1 MTANESWI
9 AVDIG
14 ASAMRAWQVV
24 GEQATGPARQ
34 VAAPGSYTAEAFES
48 LLLELIGE
56 WLGAAPSCVL
66 VSGFGHV
73 QGAAPMV
80 PYVEVPLKPGALKPV
95 HIPVSNPRIRLFA
108 VPGTR
113 QARPVDVTRG
123 DEVRIAGFLA
133 RNPSWDGVICCV
145 GRVTTWAHVSA
156 DELVSFQAAV
166 TGEMFEDLSHNGSMS
181 AEDTVTWDGDA
192 FDDALDAT
200 LSRPETLAMR
210 LHGLRA
216 QKALGAS
223 DDKVLVSALAGCLVG
238 AELGASRPYWLGQRV
253 AVIGDGPLVSRYEVA
268 LERQGVPVERMAAE
282 EATLEGLRGANRVL
296 MQAP

>member
-1 MTANESWI
+1 MTADESWI

-14 ASAMRAWQVV
+14 ASAMRAWKIE
-24 GEQATGPARQ
+24 GEQAPGPARQ
-34 VAAPGSYTAEAFES
+34 VAAPDTYTAKTFES

-66 VSGFGHV
+66 VSGLGRV
-73 QGAAPMV
+73 QGVVQMV
-80 PYVEVPLKPGALKPV
+80 PYAAVPVKPAALKPV

-113 QARPVDVTRG
+113 QARPVDMTQG
-123 DEVRIAGFLA
+123 DEVRVAGFLA

-156 DELVSFQAAV
+156 DELVSFQAAL
-166 TGEMFEDLSHNGSMS
+166 TGEMFEYLSHRAQIT
-181 AEDTVTWDGDA
+181 AENAATWDSDA
-192 FDDALDAT
+192 FGDALDAT

-216 QKALGAS
+216 QKTLGAC
-223 DDKVLVSALAGCLVG
+223 DDPVLASALAGCLVG
-238 AELGASRPYWLGQRV
+238 AELAASRPYWLGQRV
-253 AVIGDGPLVSRYEVA
+253 AVIGDGPLVSRYETA
-268 LERQGVPVERMAAE
+268 LGRQGVPVERMTAE
-282 EATLEGLRGANRVL
+282 EATIEGLRVANRAL
-296 MQAP
+296 LQAT